1 MTALTVVLAHQGG
14 WDEMLFVLVPLL
26 VFLTLQ
32 WLNRRKMRQQGDDGQ
47 KRGEQGS
54 RRGRATAA
62 LRLDGIRAAAGVL

>member
-32 WLNRRKMRQQGDDGQ
+32 WLNRRKMRQEGEDSQ
-47 KRGEQGS
+47 KPPS
-54 RRGRATAA
+54 P
-62 LRLDGIRAAAGVL
+62 